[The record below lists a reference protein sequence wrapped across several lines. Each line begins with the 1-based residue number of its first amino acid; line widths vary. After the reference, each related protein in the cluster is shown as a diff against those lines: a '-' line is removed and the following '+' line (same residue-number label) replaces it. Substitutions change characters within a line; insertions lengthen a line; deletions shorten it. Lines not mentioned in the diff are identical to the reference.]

1 MGRTA
6 EAQARIPERGGSCEP
21 PPPDVLRAFGAT
33 EAPVLMPGG
42 EGRTYRSGDVVLK
55 PVDDETEAHGLAAI
69 YGSMVPRAFRVPRP
83 IRTRRGA
90 FTHGGWHAWAY
101 LEGHTVAGHWR
112 EIIEVCVRF
121 HEALAHLP
129 RPTFLDLRAENPWIV
144 ADQVAFGEREIV
156 HHPRVAPV
164 VERLQA
170 VLCPV
175 PARSQLIHGDF
186 GGNVLFHEGLT
197 PAVIDWAPYWRPVPF
212 AVGVIVADA
221 IVWEGADES
230 LISAGSR
237 YADFD
242 QFLARA
248 ELRRVI
254 EIEPIHAMYG
264 CDALDQ
270 IDAHTPLVGMI
281 EARCR

>member
-1 MGRTA
+1 MVETL
-6 EAQARIPERGGSCEP
+6 ARIPERGGPCPP
-21 PPPDVLRAFGAT
+21 PPPDVLHAFGAS
-33 EAPVLMPGG
+33 APPVLFSGG

-55 PVDDETEAHGLAAI
+55 TVDDDAEAVGLAAI
-69 YGSMVPRAFRVPRP
+69 YGSMSPRTFRVPRP

-90 FTHGGWHAWAY
+90 FIHSGWHAWQY
-101 LEGHTVAGHWR
+101 LEGHTVTGYWH
-112 EIIEVCVRF
+112 EIIEVCIRF

-129 RPTFLDLRAENPWIV
+129 KPAFLAQRAETPWTV
-144 ADQVAFGEREIV
+144 ADQVAWGEREIV

-170 VLCPV
+170 VLRPV
-175 PARSQLIHGDF
+175 QARSQLIHGDF
-186 GGNVLFHEGLT
+186 GGNVLFAEGLP

-212 AVGVIVADA
+212 AIGVIVADA

-230 LISAGSR
+230 LIQIGNR
-237 YADFD
+237 YAQFE

-254 EIEPIHAMYG
+254 ETETSHAMYG
-264 CDALDQ
+264 RDTLGQ
-270 IDAHTPLVGMI
+270 IDAHLPLVGMI
-281 EARCR
+281 EALCR